1 MLHGA
6 INRNTSHNNGAGAS
20 SGKLVGI
27 AFERIM
33 NLCCPLS
40 PGPLLEL
47 IEPYIV
53 LGFVKLVSLAFAGH
67 HLKVV
72 MMRGLI
78 QQALQV
84 EDWKKKTKKDFC
96 DSKLVSPQM

>member
-33 NLCCPLS
+33 NLCWPLS

-47 IEPYIV
+47 IKPYIV

-78 QQALQV
+78 QQAL
-84 EDWKKKTKKDFC
+84 
-96 DSKLVSPQM
+96 